1 MSYSEKMV
9 QALQAENLAEAQL
22 MFEEALKKDDE
33 NTLADLGET
42 LLSLGFLEEAKQ
54 IFQQLLEQFPDAD
67 GLNIPLAEIA
77 IENNEI
83 DDAFKIGRASCRER
97 VYVLV

>member
-1 MSYSEKMV
+1 MV

-33 NTLADLGET
+33 NTLADLGNVIIFR
-42 LLSLGFLEEAKQ
+42 FLEEAKQ

-83 DDAFKIGRASCRER
+83 DDRIYLEKFQKLVTVMSKAS
-97 VYVLV
+97 

>member
-42 LLSLGFLEEAKQ
+42 LLSFRFSRRSQ
-54 IFQQLLEQFPDAD
+54 TNFPTVV
-67 GLNIPLAEIA
+67 GTIS
-77 IENNEI
+77 
-83 DDAFKIGRASCRER
+83 RCRWLKHSISR
-97 VYVLV
+97 NRH

>member
-42 LLSLGFLEEAKQ
+42 
-54 IFQQLLEQFPDAD
+54 
-67 GLNIPLAEIA
+67 
-77 IENNEI
+77 
-83 DDAFKIGRASCRER
+83 
-97 VYVLV
+97 

>member
-33 NTLADLGET
+33 NTLADLGGET

-67 GLNIPLAEIA
+67 A
-77 IENNEI
+77 
-83 DDAFKIGRASCRER
+83 
-97 VYVLV
+97 

>member
-54 IFQQLLEQFPDAD
+54 IVPTIV
-67 GLNIPLAEIA
+67 GTIS
-77 IENNEI
+77 
-83 DDAFKIGRASCRER
+83 RCRWLKHSISR
-97 VYVLV
+97 NRH

>member
-42 LLSLGFLEEAKQ
+42 LLSLGFLKKKPNK
-54 IFQQLLEQFPDAD
+54 FSNNCWNNFPMQMA
-67 GLNIPLAEIA
+67 
-77 IENNEI
+77 
-83 DDAFKIGRASCRER
+83 
-97 VYVLV
+97 

>member
-1 MSYSEKMV
+1 MV

-33 NTLADLGET
+33 NTLADWET

-54 IFQQLLEQFPDAD
+54 IFQQLLEQFPMQMA
-67 GLNIPLAEIA
+67 
-77 IENNEI
+77 
-83 DDAFKIGRASCRER
+83 
-97 VYVLV
+97 

>member
-54 IFQQLLEQFPDAD
+54 IF
-67 GLNIPLAEIA
+67 
-77 IENNEI
+77 
-83 DDAFKIGRASCRER
+83 
-97 VYVLV
+97 